1 MSGTPGGPSP
11 IMVPY
16 LLLRRAMTTL
26 AVAALGGQGL
36 VVQATE
42 YDLLQLAKLPHS
54 GASVAFVALCRR
66 AALWLEEGL
75 GVCQRQCP
83 IAAPKSTLAV
93 QTLRRVC
100 AALKATSGS
109 AISPPCTRNM
119 HACAPKR
126 PPALD
131 GASAIA

>member
-1 MSGTPGGPSP
+1 
-11 IMVPY
+11 MVPY

-26 AVAALGGQGL
+26 AVAALGSQGL

-66 AALWLEEGL
+66 AAPGLWLEEGL

-100 AALKATSGS
+100 AALKATYGS
-109 AISPPCTRNM
+109 ALHTQYACVCPVHSPN
-119 HACAPKR
+119 
-126 PPALD
+126 
-131 GASAIA
+131 ASAGVG

>member
-54 GASVAFVALCRR
+54 GASVAFVAPCRR

-75 GVCQRQCP
+75 VSMPDRCAQVGARCANLAKRACRAGGDVRLGR
-83 IAAPKSTLAV
+83 IAA
-93 QTLRRVC
+93 LRAR
-100 AALKATSGS
+100 
-109 AISPPCTRNM
+109 
-119 HACAPKR
+119 
-126 PPALD
+126 
-131 GASAIA
+131 